1 MSENSVSKVSKT
13 ESTYDQTIAI
23 TPSSSYDLS
32 AAERLTPKITYPT
45 DIPANEL
52 LLYRIGFYTVLMLG
66 LLILAFTLNG
76 FYLSERMVW
85 NTYIGPVNVGGK
97 TISEARNMLEDYL
110 NEFKQ
115 ANIPL
120 RTNKGVFIVS
130 NAGFGTTYDI
140 ESALIKAYKKGHDEH
155 FWPNQRKRLSSFFSS
170 QTIQPQHWFDINR
183 FTRLITNS
191 IPALKYNQPTDATV
205 SYVNKEFV
213 VVPGTDGL
221 GFDEEAAVKQYEQ
234 MLSAIQ
240 SADLNIEIKDRT
252 ADIDVE
258 IAESARKLVN
268 SMSRRHL
275 VMMYSYDGYNY
286 DRWSL
291 SLRESRDWF
300 EFKKIKEMGNAN
312 LYPVLKNDKLRAHLN
327 KRIAP
332 YMYLAKEDITI
343 KNVNGKPVAEGVAK
357 DGYYLDVRKSVNAI
371 NDSLMANRIDTV
383 GNYAVMLEVAHLIG
397 GVSNPDNEFNI
408 SDVLATGVTDFF
420 GSPQNRKFN
429 IGHAAKNFQ
438 NLVLHPG
445 ERFSFIKQMGIVDS
459 TTGYLKEL
467 VIVNGDS
474 TEPQYGG
481 GICQVSSTLFRTVFF
496 AGLDIVNRINH
507 SFEVKYYRP
516 VGLDATIFDPSPDL
530 IFKNDTEN
538 LILIQ
543 NYVDIKRTKLYFKIF
558 GKKDGRKASFEG
570 PVYDGLVGEKQEHYR
585 YTWFRHIEYKDGK
598 QITEKYPSVYRNKDL
613 VKKHNP
619 SADSL
624 AKVMA
629 DSLAKVFADS
639 VSAARDDSL
648 KSQIE
653 KSNETPDDEEL
664 ENSQTP

>member
-1 MSENSVSKVSKT
+1 MSENSVSKISKT

-23 TPSSSYDLS
+23 SPSSSYDLS
-32 AAERLTPKITYPT
+32 AAERLTPKRTYT
-45 DIPANEL
+45 TTIPSKEL
-52 LLYRIGFYTVLMLG
+52 LFYRIGFYTVLALG
-66 LLILAFTLNG
+66 SIILLFTLNG

-97 TISEARNMLEDYL
+97 TISEARNLFEEYL
-110 NEFKQ
+110 GEFNQ
-115 ANIPL
+115 VNISL
-120 RTNKGVFIVS
+120 RTNKGVFVVS
-130 NAGFGTTYDI
+130 NAGFGATYDV
-140 ESALIKAYKKGHDEH
+140 ESALIHAYKKGHSEY
-155 FWPNQRKRLSSFFSS
+155 FWINQRERFSSVFSS
-170 QTIQPQHWFDINR
+170 QTIKPQHWFDVGR
-183 FTRLITNS
+183 FVQLITNS
-191 IPALKYNQPTDATV
+191 IPALKYNQPADATV
-205 SYVNKEFV
+205 KYVNKEFV
-213 VVPGTDGL
+213 VVPGTNGL
-221 GFDEEAAVKQYEQ
+221 GFNEEDAAKQYEQ

-240 SADLNIEIKDRT
+240 AADLNIEINDRA
-252 ADIDVE
+252 ADIDVD

-268 SMSRRHL
+268 YMSRRYL

-300 EFKKIKEMGNAN
+300 EFKKVKELGNAN
-312 LYPVLKNDKLRAHLN
+312 LYPVLKSDKLRAHLN

-343 KNVNGKPVAEGVAK
+343 KNVNGRPVAEGIAK

-371 NDSLMANRIDTV
+371 NDSLMVNKIDTV

-397 GVSNPDNEFNI
+397 SVSNPDNEFNI

-445 ERFSFIKQMGIVDS
+445 ERFSFIKQMGRVDS

-496 AGLDIVNRINH
+496 AGLDIVNRVNH
-507 SFEVKYYRP
+507 SFEVQYYRP
-516 VGLDATIFDPSPDL
+516 VGLDATIFDPAPDL

-538 LILIQ
+538 LILVQ

-598 QITEKYPSVYRNKDL
+598 QVTEKYPSVYRNKDL
-613 VKKHNP
+613 IKKHNP
-619 SADSL
+619 AADSL
-624 AKVMA
+624 AKAMA

-639 VSAARDDSL
+639 LSAVKADSL
-648 KSQIE
+648 KSQTENEIPGE
-653 KSNETPDDEEL
+653 ESSDQSETP
-664 ENSQTP
+664 